1 MNRYTQDNWK
11 IRSVKY
17 FSPFDARNVGYYN
30 YLKCLTFIA
39 TSDQTAD
46 LWNVSSLINQ
56 YFPAMFKNDILTI
69 AEYRK
74 NKTESFS
81 LIINL

>member
-1 MNRYTQDNWK
+1 MHTQDNWK

-17 FSPFDARNVGYYN
+17 FSPFEGRNGGYYN

-46 LWNVSSLINQ
+46 LWKVS
-56 YFPAMFKNDILTI
+56 
-69 AEYRK
+69 
-74 NKTESFS
+74 
-81 LIINL
+81 